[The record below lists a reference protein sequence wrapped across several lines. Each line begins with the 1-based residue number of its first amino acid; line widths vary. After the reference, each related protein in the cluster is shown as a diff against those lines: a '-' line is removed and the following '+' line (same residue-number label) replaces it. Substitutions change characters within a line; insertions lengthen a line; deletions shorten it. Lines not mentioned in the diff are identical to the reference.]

1 MSSKS
6 FMHCH
11 IQICGLQTFAFCS
24 LFLFLCGCTVG
35 DLFSSPGMYQSHPV
49 RRLRAN
55 PSSSVTQ
62 LSVIF
67 QTPTPPSLVIHFCVC
82 VFVYLCICPR
92 CICLSSSCVFAEVE
106 VCSPGA
112 WLCNL
117 LLMRAR
123 CMCICVFVQS
133 VFVCYLLVYLLRL
146 KFALME
152 RGSAICS

>member
-49 RRLRAN
+49 RRLRASL
-55 PSSSVTQ
+55 SSSVTQ

-67 QTPTPPSLVIHFCVC
+67 QTHQPLPPWCSTLSA
-82 VFVYLCICPR
+82 FVYLSVILFCICST
-92 CICLSSSCVFAEVE
+92 LFLEVE
-106 VCSPGA
+106 VCPPGA
-112 WLCNL
+112 WRCNL

-123 CMCICVFVQS
+123 CMCICEFVQS
-133 VFVCYLLVYLLRL
+133 VFVCYLLVNLLNIVL
-146 KFALME
+146 
-152 RGSAICS
+152 GS